1 MTVLIKF
8 GLYFATKNIPHSS
21 GAVRGENC
29 VGVEKVQKQIL
40 YIFTVYI
47 YTIHTNIQTFVINK
61 ETNRLLLFSK
71 DAIN

>member
-21 GAVRGENC
+21 GVVRGENW

-40 YIFTVYI
+40 YIFI